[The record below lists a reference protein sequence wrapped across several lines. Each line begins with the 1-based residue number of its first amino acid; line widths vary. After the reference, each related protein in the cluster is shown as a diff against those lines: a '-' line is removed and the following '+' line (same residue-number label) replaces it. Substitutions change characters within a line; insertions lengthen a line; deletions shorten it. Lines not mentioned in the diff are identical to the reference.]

1 MIYKNNEYVTYTE
14 YIMSVLLIKKVNPKA
29 KLPCRQSE
37 EAAGYDICALESV
50 VIPPM
55 GRQLVSTGIAMTVPK
70 GTYGQLAPRSGL
82 AVKKGLHVGAGVIDR
97 DYTGEVKVLL
107 FNLSD
112 IEVELT
118 EHERVAQL
126 ILKKIETPS
135 IQEVESL
142 LDPTRGSSGFG
153 STG

>member
-1 MIYKNNEYVTYTE
+1 MIDNLFKK
-14 YIMSVLLIKKVNPKA
+14 MSSLLIKRLHPRA
-29 KLPCRQSE
+29 TLPSRQSE
-37 EAAGYDICALESV
+37 QAAGYDLYTLEKIV
-50 VIPPM
+50 LPPM
-55 GRQLVSTGIAMTVPK
+55 GRQLVSTGIAMTVPE

-112 IEVELT
+112 HEVEIS
-118 EHERVAQL
+118 EYDRVAQL
-126 ILKKIETPS
+126 ILKKIETPPV
-135 IQEVESL
+135 QEVETL
-142 LDPTRGSSGFG
+142 LDTIRGSNGFG

>member
-1 MIYKNNEYVTYTE
+1 
-14 YIMSVLLIKKVNPKA
+14 MSVLRVKKLIPEA
-29 KLPCRQSE
+29 ILPSRQSE
-37 EAAGYDICALESV
+37 EAAGYDLCAVGTLS
-50 VIPPM
+50 IPPM
-55 GRQLVSTGIAMTVPK
+55 GRQLISTGLAMTVPE

-112 IEVELT
+112 SAVEINQ
-118 EHERVAQL
+118 HERVAQL
-126 ILKKIETPS
+126 ILKKIETP
-135 IQEVESL
+135 IVQEVETLIDTS
-142 LDPTRGSSGFG
+142 RGSGGFG